1 MRHAIDRRYTQ
12 LGSQLDGIRAAL
24 SGSQLLLSLDRMR
37 ERHVFVVLL
46 TYTQPL
52 AAVDALVPAHREFLQ
67 RMYQAGT
74 FLLSGRKEPR
84 DGGVILAN
92 AASAREL
99 ESWLAQD
106 PFHVNGVASYQ
117 VIEFLPT
124 MAAPALQSLVV
135 A

>member
-1 MRHAIDRRYTQ
+1 M
-12 LGSQLDGIRAAL
+12 
-24 SGSQLLLSLDRMR
+24 
-37 ERHVFVVLL
+37 FVVLL

-52 AAVDALVPAHREFLQ
+52 ATVDALIPAHREFLQ

-84 DGGVILAN
+84 DGGVILSN
-92 AASAREL
+92 AISVQAL
-99 ESWLAQD
+99 ESALAQD
-106 PFHVNGVASYQ
+106 PFHIHGVASYQ
-117 VIEFLPT
+117 IIEFLPP

>member
-1 MRHAIDRRYTQ
+1 M
-12 LGSQLDGIRAAL
+12 
-24 SGSQLLLSLDRMR
+24 
-37 ERHVFVVLL
+37 FVVLL

-52 AAVDALVPAHREFLQ
+52 AAVDALIPAHREFLQ

-92 AASAREL
+92 AVSTKEL
-99 ESWLAQD
+99 ESILAKD
-106 PFHVNGVASYQ
+106 PFHAHGVASYQ
-117 VIEFLPT
+117 VIEFFPT
-124 MAAPALQSLVV
+124 MAASALQSLIV

>member
-1 MRHAIDRRYTQ
+1 M
-12 LGSQLDGIRAAL
+12 
-24 SGSQLLLSLDRMR
+24 
-37 ERHVFVVLL
+37 FVVLL

-67 RMYQAGT
+67 RMYQAGV

-92 AASAREL
+92 AKSGQEL
-99 ESWLAQD
+99 KSILEQD
-106 PFHVNGVASYQ
+106 PFHVHGVASYQ

-124 MAAPALQSLVV
+124 MAAPALQSLI
-135 A
+135 AA

>member
-1 MRHAIDRRYTQ
+1 M
-12 LGSQLDGIRAAL
+12 
-24 SGSQLLLSLDRMR
+24 
-37 ERHVFVVLL
+37 FVVLL

-92 AASAREL
+92 SASAQEL
-99 ESWLAQD
+99 ESVLAQD
-106 PFHVNGVASYQ
+106 PFHVHGVASYQ

-124 MAAPALQSLVV
+124 MASPALQSLV
-135 A
+135 AA